1 MENKTMKED
10 MPTINLIAAVALDGS
25 IGTQGKLLW
34 KIPKDLEFYK
44 AKTLENVI
52 IMGLET
58 YKTLPKVALKDRHT
72 VVVCKIDEHLKS
84 LVTSENTHFAFT
96 IQHALRVAKDL
107 AKFYNCNI
115 FIAGG
120 ASIYE
125 QMMRYCDYAFITWV
139 DKTFEK
145 KADKFFSIPNFL
157 TTFEL
162 ISESIWHGKH
172 ARAYPPYKFV
182 TYKRKKL

>member
-1 MENKTMKED
+1 MEHI
-10 MPTINLIAAVALDGS
+10 PTINLIAAVAVDGS
-25 IGTQGKLLW
+25 IGANGKLLW

-44 AKTLENVI
+44 AKTWQNVI

-58 YKTLPKVALKDRHT
+58 YKTLPKVALKGRHT
-72 VVVCKIDEHLKS
+72 VVLCRVCEHQRS
-84 LVTSENTHFAFT
+84 LTTPENVYFAFS
-96 IQHALRVAKDL
+96 IQDALRVAKDL
-107 AKFYNCNI
+107 AKFYGRDI

-125 QMMRYCDYAFITWV
+125 QMLEYCDYGFITWV
-139 DKTFEK
+139 DKTFEE
-145 KADKFFSIPNFL
+145 KADKFFPIPKFL

-172 ARAYPPYKFV
+172 ARAYPPYKFTV
-182 TYKRKKL
+182 YKKK